1 MQSRVVARAIDGTL
15 IKGTCLAVDPDQ
27 PSCQV
32 RTATQSVDIPLASL
46 KALFFV
52 RDLVGSARR
61 QEAQLIAP
69 TDPRLEGKTL
79 IEILFRD
86 GERLL
91 GLTETF
97 PPQGQF
103 YYVTPLDT
111 GSNNL
116 KMLVNQAAAVDVT
129 VHDLREA
136 AA

>member
-15 IKGTCLAVDPDQ
+15 IKGTCLAVEPGR
-27 PSCQV
+27 PTCQI
-32 RTATQSVDIPLASL
+32 RTATESVDVDLASL

-52 RDLVGSARR
+52 RDLVGNARR
-61 QEAQLIAP
+61 QETQLVAP

-97 PPQGQF
+97 PPPGQF

-116 KMLVNQAAAVDVT
+116 KMLVNHAAAVDVT
-129 VHDLREA
+129 VHDLHEA